1 MKKIIITGGAG
12 FIGSNLAKK
21 LIGNNK
27 ILIIDKLTT
36 RSNILNIGSI
46 LKNKNFF
53 FKKIDICN
61 FEQIKKVFYKFKPN
75 YIFNLAA
82 ESHVDKSIDNADQFI
97 KTNILGVYNL
107 LKISHDYYNQY
118 YNKKLKFIFHH
129 ISTDEVFGDLPR
141 NSKFKFDENYNYK
154 PNSPYSA
161 SKASSDHLVRA
172 WNKTFHL
179 PTIISNCSNNFGEY
193 QHPEKLIPHTILS
206 FIKGKD
212 VPVYGKGRNIRDWI
226 YVQDHCDALIKIMN
240 KGKIGNTYNIGANCE
255 IRNID
260 IVKQICKTLE
270 KKLKNTK
277 LKKLIKF
284 VEDRPGHDFRYAVDS
299 SKINNELKWISKYKF
314 KDSLDH
320 TINWYIKNKFWWQQ
334 IINKGYKLKRIGKNN
349 EKKI

>member
-161 SKASSDHLVRA
+161 ARL
-172 WNKTFHL
+172 
-179 PTIISNCSNNFGEY
+179 
-193 QHPEKLIPHTILS
+193 
-206 FIKGKD
+206 
-212 VPVYGKGRNIRDWI
+212 
-226 YVQDHCDALIKIMN
+226 ALITLLGLGIKHF
-240 KGKIGNTYNIGANCE
+240 
-255 IRNID
+255 
-260 IVKQICKTLE
+260 ICLQ
-270 KKLKNTK
+270 LF
-277 LKKLIKF
+277 LI
-284 VEDRPGHDFRYAVDS
+284 A
-299 SKINNELKWISKYKF
+299 
-314 KDSLDH
+314 
-320 TINWYIKNKFWWQQ
+320 Q
-334 IINKGYKLKRIGKNN
+334 IILVNISIRKS
-349 EKKI
+349 

>member
-61 FEQIKKVFYKFKPN
+61 FKQIKKIFYKFKPN

-141 NSKFKFDENYNYK
+141 NSKFKFDENYSDGQYK
-154 PNSPYSA
+154 
-161 SKASSDHLVRA
+161 
-172 WNKTFHL
+172 KTVG
-179 PTIISNCSNNFGEY
+179 I
-193 QHPEKLIPHTILS
+193 
-206 FIKGKD
+206 
-212 VPVYGKGRNIRDWI
+212 
-226 YVQDHCDALIKIMN
+226 
-240 KGKIGNTYNIGANCE
+240 
-255 IRNID
+255 
-260 IVKQICKTLE
+260 
-270 KKLKNTK
+270 TK
-277 LKKLIKF
+277 LKKIIGEDFIFTSINDGIKITVDWFIAQCIDLI
-284 VEDRPGHDFRYAVDS
+284 
-299 SKINNELKWISKYKF
+299 
-314 KDSLDH
+314 
-320 TINWYIKNKFWWQQ
+320 
-334 IINKGYKLKRIGKNN
+334 
-349 EKKI
+349 